1 MYFVLEIFQDKE
13 KVNEIKSE
21 EPLRVQKELTKVF
34 RNYWEL
40 KTKQRPF
47 KSVVIDIMPWNDNV
61 IKAQVQMAET
71 QMVKNSMITYKYQ
84 FDMGEESKLGETTIR
99 LH

>member
-34 RNYWEL
+34 RNYWEF

-47 KSVVIDIMPWNDNV
+47 KSVVIDIMPWNDKV
-61 IKAQVQMAET
+61 IKAQVQMPEAH
-71 QMVKNSMITYKYQ
+71 MVKNSMITYKYQ
-84 FDMGEESKLGETTIR
+84 FDMSEEAKIGETAIR